1 MPAGYRTRT
10 RKARRRAKRQRWQLI
25 GLYVLA
31 PIVAVGAV
39 VGAYFMARAL
49 TSADPADPQLG
60 RLELIVVGGTAP
72 GATAGLALRDPV
84 GGGYRFYTV
93 PRALLLEGPQGEYIM
108 AGDEMGHP
116 TLRRDPGAL
125 VGVPV
130 GQELR
135 LTYGQLRRLAGGGV
149 LLVRFTEP
157 AKLRVKGVW
166 RTYEGSVDLP
176 ASQIGSLLAAEGAS
190 GEDEDVA
197 AQYRQTSRPFLEA
210 VLLLQEGK
218 ADEAAAS
225 FEQLL
230 AREGATPLLQLEL
243 GRALLFRGGA
253 TDAAQAVEH
262 LRTWVTQHPDDFGA
276 STSLAEALRQAERP
290 DEATELLFQIAER
303 APRASLA
310 LQHLA
315 EHLVTLGNWAEA
327 AEACEEGLRH
337 RPRSAEL
344 KQLLGLSL
352 HGLGRHAEAVKLL
365 EAVLR
370 ERWRLNPETGEVE
383 FDRATAAVL
392 IRIYLAA
399 QELNQAER
407 AADLL
412 GAMEREAP
420 EAELPGIHLA
430 TAEALLRLGR
440 TEEAKRRVTLARS
453 LAADD
458 PTIEQRA
465 ARLFAPTPS

>member
-1 MPAGYRTRT
+1 MGIFSALFGDPFPRLLQQAAQHLQQGELGLAKGELEAALRAG
-10 RKARRRAKRQRWQLI
+10 KKRPEAE
-25 GLYVLA
+25 LA
-31 PIVAVGAV
+31 PVRTQLAEV
-39 VGAYFMARAL
+39 RA
-49 TSADPADPQLG
+49 QLA
-60 RLELIVVGGTAP
+60 EINW
-72 GATAGLALRDPV
+72 
-84 GGGYRFYTV
+84 
-93 PRALLLEGPQGEYIM
+93 
-108 AGDEMGHP
+108 HK
-116 TLRRDPGAL
+116 
-125 VGVPV
+125 
-130 GQELR
+130 GQELAAAGLTEEAADLFHFALELLEEGEQARRVRQALAELDQQQRQAEEIDEEVALEGDEFLGKTFEER
-135 LTYGQLRRLAGGGV
+135 LEIFLGG
-149 LLVRFTEP
+149 
-157 AKLRVKGVW
+157 
-166 RTYEGSVDLP
+166 
-176 ASQIGSLLAAEGAS
+176 I
-190 GEDEDVA
+190 EDEDVA

-210 VLLLQEGK
+210 VLLLQDGK

-399 QELNQAER
+399 RELNQAER

-430 TAEALLRLGR
+430 TAEALLLLGR